1 MVQLIDKISLEKFK
15 KHPKIL
21 LGFSDITVLHSLFSI
36 QKLSSVHS
44 IMAKH
49 IVELPEDS
57 IAIQSLK
64 QIIQNKTIEYNIR
77 GHKLNRLGEV
87 SGTLIGGNLAVLYGL
102 RATPYD
108 ILKFAKGKILFIED
122 IGERPYQIDRMIR
135 NFELSGVFKSIS
147 GLIIGQFSDF
157 EEDPTMG
164 GTVYELIS
172 KIIQKYQFPV
182 CFDFPAGHVK
192 DNRPIILGK
201 KAKLII
207 NKDNV
212 CFYQ

>member
-49 IVELPEDS
+49 IVELPENS

-108 ILKFAKGKILFIED
+108 ILKFAKGKIHFIED
-122 IGERPYQIDRMIR
+122 VGERPYQLDRMIR
-135 NFELSGVFKSIS
+135 NFELF
-147 GLIIGQFSDF
+147 
-157 EEDPTMG
+157 
-164 GTVYELIS
+164 
-172 KIIQKYQFPV
+172 
-182 CFDFPAGHVK
+182 
-192 DNRPIILGK
+192 
-201 KAKLII
+201 
-207 NKDNV
+207 
-212 CFYQ
+212 

>member
-1 MVQLIDKISLEKFK
+1 
-15 KHPKIL
+15 
-21 LGFSDITVLHSLFSI
+21 
-36 QKLSSVHS
+36 
-44 IMAKH
+44 MAKH
-49 IVELPEDS
+49 IVELPENS

-122 IGERPYQIDRMIR
+122 VGERPYQIDRMIR
-135 NFELSGVFKSIS
+135 NFELSGIFKSIS